1 MQFNVRL
8 TSGYL
13 SQQPQQQKLTT
24 DLKYTN
30 KCCNKRQ
37 NQEESNVNERNDG
50 EKNEWNF
57 VRTFGLLNSDS
68 FHLIHLA
75 ARGDMDA
82 STILLV
88 FFVL

>member
-37 NQEESNVNERNDG
+37 NQEESNVNERNG
-50 EKNEWNF
+50 TTEKKTNEI
-57 VRTFGLLNSDS
+57 SS
-68 FHLIHLA
+68 EHSA
-75 ARGDMDA
+75 C
-82 STILLV
+82 
-88 FFVL
+88 